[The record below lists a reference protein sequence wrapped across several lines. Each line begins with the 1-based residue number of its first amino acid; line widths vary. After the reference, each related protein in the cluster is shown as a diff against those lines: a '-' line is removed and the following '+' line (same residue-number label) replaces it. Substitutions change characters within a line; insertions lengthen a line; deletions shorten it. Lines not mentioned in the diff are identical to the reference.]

1 MLQGM
6 KPAPVVRRDRQVV
19 RLLGLLKT
27 LAEGGRP
34 SVHQLAARFK
44 TRRET
49 IYRDLRA
56 LQAIG
61 YPIVGDESGLLSRPQ
76 LAPGLR
82 TAIPPVPFTPKEVA
96 ALAWA
101 VKEAGNSQPFRAA
114 LSTALPKLQG
124 LLPGPSGR
132 LGLAIDG
139 AVGGWARGVKDYS
152 ALESRILELVRAIV
166 SRTRCRVAY
175 QSPARKQPRTY
186 PFDPYRLLSV
196 QGGLYCVGFSHEHG
210 RIIILAVDRMRDLQ
224 ATSETFSVDA
234 AFDPKR
240 LEAEAFGVSWEE
252 PMHVVLRFS
261 ADQAPY
267 VKEREW
273 HPTQRLKDLRDG
285 RVELAFTAGGEFEII
300 RWILG
305 WGNATEVIAPAKL
318 RHRLASLTRA
328 MTNLYSHP

>member
-1 MLQGM
+1 MATP
-6 KPAPVVRRDRQVV
+6 PAARRDRQVV

-76 LAPGLR
+76 LAPGLNPVL
-82 TAIPPVPFTPKEVA
+82 PPVPFTSKEIA
-96 ALAWA
+96 ALVWA
-101 VKEAGNSQPFRAA
+101 VKEAGNRQPFRAA
-114 LSTALPKLQG
+114 LSTALPKVQALVANRE
-124 LLPGPSGR
+124 GR
-132 LGLAIDG
+132 MGLAIEG
-139 AVGGWARGVKDYS
+139 AVGGWTRGVKDYT
-152 ALESRILELVRAIV
+152 ALEPLILELVKAIV
-166 SRTRCRVAY
+166 GQTRCRVSY

-186 PFDPYRLLSV
+186 PFDPYRVLSV
-196 QGGLYCVGFSHEHG
+196 HGGLYCAGFGPEHG
-210 RIIILAVDRMRDLQ
+210 HFLTLAVDRIYQLD
-224 ATSETFSVDA
+224 ATGETFQVSPDFDA
-234 AFDPKR
+234 KR
-240 LEAEAFGVSWEE
+240 LEAEAFGASWED

-273 HPTQRLKDLRDG
+273 HPSQQIKDLRDG

-305 WGNATEVIAPAKL
+305 WGDAAEAVRPRRVRERVQSAL
-318 RHRLASLTRA
+318 RHALSRYAE
-328 MTNLYSHP
+328 

>member
-1 MLQGM
+1 MLQDT
-6 KPAPVVRRDRQVV
+6 KPAPAARRDRQVV

-82 TAIPPVPFTPKEVA
+82 TAIPPVPFTSKEVA

-101 VKEAGNSQPFRAA
+101 VKEAEANQPFRAA
-114 LSTALPKLQG
+114 LTTALPKLQG
-124 LLPGPSGR
+124 LLPGPSGQV
-132 LGLAIDG
+132 GLAIDG
-139 AVGGWARGVKDYS
+139 AVGGWTRGVKDYS
-152 ALESRILELVRAIV
+152 AFESRILELVRAIV
-166 SRTRCRVAY
+166 SRTRCRVLY

-210 RIIILAVDRMRDLQ
+210 YIIILAVDRMRDLH
-224 ATSETFSVDA
+224 ATSETFGVDP

-240 LEAEAFGVSWEE
+240 LEAEAFGVSWKD

-300 RWILG
+300 RWVLG
-305 WGNATEVIAPAKL
+305 WGDAAEVIAPPRL
-318 RHRLASLTRA
+318 RRRLASLTRA
-328 MTNLYSHP
+328 MTELYTHA

>member
-1 MLQGM
+1 M
-6 KPAPVVRRDRQVV
+6 
-19 RLLGLLKT
+19 
-27 LAEGGRP
+27 
-34 SVHQLAARFK
+34 AARFK

-82 TAIPPVPFTPKEVA
+82 AAIPPVPFTPKEVA

-101 VKEAGNSQPFRAA
+101 VKEAGHSQPFRGA

-132 LGLAIDG
+132 VGLAIDG
-139 AVGGWARGVKDYS
+139 AVGGWTRGVKDYS
-152 ALESRILELVRAIV
+152 AFESRILELVRTIV
-166 SRTRCRVAY
+166 SRTRCRVVY
-175 QSPARKQPRTY
+175 QSPARKEPRTY
-186 PFDPYRLLSV
+186 PFDPYRLLPV

-210 RIIILAVDRMRDLQ
+210 HVIILAVDRIRNLQ
-224 ATSETFSVDA
+224 VTSDSFAVDPS
-234 AFDPKR
+234 FDPKR
-240 LEAEAFGVSWEE
+240 LEAEAFGVSWQE

-273 HPTQRLKDLRDG
+273 HPTQRLKDIRDG

-305 WGNATEVIAPAKL
+305 WGDAAEVVRPGSL
-318 RHRLASLTRA
+318 REQVRSILRQASSQ
-328 MTNLYSHP
+328 YSQGEGRHG